1 MSNPNK
7 ELGQWL
13 LRDILELP
21 EGELLTYAKLEMLG
35 IDSVIIEKTGVDR
48 YSIDFRQMGT
58 YDEFQ
63 LEHTVN

>member
-63 LEHTVN
+63 LEHNVN